1 MRIFVTGATGLV
13 GAHTALRL
21 LQAGHT
27 LRLLARTPAKARDWF
42 AAQGVDVG
50 SLDIVAG
57 DMTDAA
63 LMADAMQG
71 CDAVF
76 HAAAMVSVDPRDAD
90 AVYRSNLAGLDAVL
104 GTAVRLGIANIV
116 YVSSI
121 AALFHPG
128 LSHIDENTPLG
139 QSQEAYMRSK
149 LDCERQVRD
158 WQARGAPIQI
168 TYPAGVF
175 APCDPGANESTEA
188 LKTFLN
194 SMVPITSSGLQ
205 VVDARDLAEVHRLL
219 LENPH
224 TGLATD
230 ARYVLGGHF
239 LPWAEVAGTLSRI
252 TGQSVRT
259 FRAPGAVFRFLGHLL
274 DGVRKLVPVAF
285 PMSAE
290 SMAIV
295 TQWSPVDSSRIITA
309 HGIRFRP
316 AENTFR
322 DTIRWQVESGQLHPR
337 FLPVV

>member
-21 LQAGHT
+21 LQAGHA

-42 AAQGVDVG
+42 AAQGVDAD

-90 AVYRSNLAGLDAVL
+90 TVYRSNLAGLDAVL
-104 GTAVRLGIANIV
+104 GTAVRLGIANMV

-121 AALFHPG
+121 AALFRPG
-128 LSHIDENTPLG
+128 LSHIDENTPPG

-149 LDCERQVRD
+149 LDCERRVRD
-158 WQARGAPIQI
+158 WQDQGAPIQI
-168 TYPAGVF
+168 TYPSGVF
-175 APCDPGANESTEA
+175 APGDPGANESTEA

-224 TGLATD
+224 AGPATD

-239 LPWAEVAGTLSRI
+239 LPWAEVAETLSRI
-252 TGQSVRT
+252 TGQRIRT
-259 FRAPGAVFRFLGHLL
+259 FRAPGKVFRFVGHLL

-285 PMSAE
+285 PMSVE

-295 TQWSPVDSSRIITA
+295 TQWSPVDSRRIRAT

-316 AENTFR
+316 AEETFR
-322 DTIRWQVESGQLHPR
+322 DTIRWQVENGQLHSR
-337 FLPVV
+337 FLPVA